1 MLIVVL
7 AMRQEAD
14 FLLTGCEQAPRFGHW
29 EVTYTSDANMTLSCW
44 TGEVLCHMP
53 MCHQH
58 RLSYALLIGSAIHGQ
73 LSGNLTLRTD

>member
-44 TGEVLCHMP
+44 TMSHAYVSSTQAELRAA
-53 MCHQH
+53 H
-58 RLSYALLIGSAIHGQ
+58 RLSNPWA
-73 LSGNLTLRTD
+73 TLRQSYASYRLNY